1 MADDHGPV
9 VQSAVLRNELVRLR
23 RASRLSQYE
32 VAHELGWP
40 PSSLIRM
47 EGGRRPITTAD
58 LDKLL
63 TRYGADSE
71 AERERLHGLNRGAGA
86 AGWWDAYRSEVPGP
100 YLDYVGYEA
109 GTVFL
114 RQFPGTVVPG
124 LLQTPEYAEALT
136 SFSVDP
142 VQVGAVVDVRLHRQ
156 SELQRRSRPPQ
167 QYYVLDESVIRRHVG
182 TDRDRGIMPNQLR
195 YIADTAAGNESITV
209 RVIPFNAGVHAGLSG
224 PFTLLEFD
232 DSLSDLLYLDT
243 GRGELATLTGNDPD
257 VAEYADKFESLLDF
271 ALPEDQSLELIRSA
285 AEEML

>member
-23 RASRLSQYE
+23 RASQLSQYE
-32 VAHELGWP
+32 VAHELDWP
-40 PSSLIRM
+40 PSKLIRM
-47 EGGRRPITTAD
+47 EGGRSLISTAD
-58 LDKLL
+58 LGKLL
-63 TRYGADSE
+63 TRYGVDSE
-71 AERERLHGLNRGAGA
+71 AERERLNDLNRGAGA
-86 AGWWDAYRSEVPGP
+86 AGWWDAYRDEVPGP

-124 LLQTPEYAEALT
+124 LLQTAEYAEVLT
-136 SFSVDP
+136 TFSVGP
-142 VQVGAVVDVRLHRQ
+142 AQVASVVDVRLHRQ

-182 TDRDRGIMPNQLR
+182 TGRDPGIMPNQLR

-209 RVIPFNAGVHAGLSG
+209 RVIPFNAGVHAGLGG

-232 DSLSDLLYLDT
+232 GGLSDLLYLDT
-243 GRGELATLTGNDPD
+243 GRGELATLTANDPD

-271 ALPEDQSLELIRSA
+271 ALPKDQSLELIRNVAHEIS
-285 AEEML
+285 